1 MDGNI
6 TPLIVD
12 RLIRTVPAWCVHLYT
27 ASSAVFGLWAVHAI
41 FSGEYRLAI
50 YLMLLTMV
58 IDSTDGMWARA
69 VDVRGRIPSVDGRRL
84 DDICDY
90 FTYVLVPACFM
101 ISAGL
106 LPHPAWAA
114 VPVVASGYG
123 FSQADAKT
131 SDHFFLG
138 FPSYWNVV
146 VMYLYLMDARPETAL
161 WTILGFSLAV
171 FLPIRFIYPTR
182 TRVLRPVSL
191 AMMAVWALVFSWVSV
206 RPDPD
211 PHWLI
216 ASLVIG
222 PAYYIG
228 LSLFLNLPIFRTSSS
243 H

>member
-1 MDGNI
+1 M
-6 TPLIVD
+6 
-12 RLIRTVPAWCVHLYT
+12 
-27 ASSAVFGLWAVHAI
+27 HAT

-58 IDSTDGMWARA
+58 IDATDGMWARA
-69 VDVRGRIPSVDGRRL
+69 VDVRGKLPSVDGRRL

-90 FTYVLVPACFM
+90 FTYVLVPACFL
-101 ISAGL
+101 IAVDI

-114 VPVVASGYG
+114 VPVLASGYG

-131 SDHFFLG
+131 TDYFFKG

-146 VMYLYLMDARPETAL
+146 VMYLYLMEAGPTTAL
-161 WTILGFSLAV
+161 WIILSFSLAV

-182 TRVLRPVSL
+182 TRVLRKLSL
-191 AMMAVWALVFSWVSV
+191 AMMAIWALVFSWVGV

-211 PHWLI
+211 PHWLL
-216 ASLVIG
+216 ASLIIG

-228 LSLFLNLPIFRTSSS
+228 LSLWLNLPSFRRSTSG
-243 H
+243 